1 VAVKQNPFALA
12 TRLLGRLKTPGA
24 KDSLTALLFLSPF
37 VLTFVVFLAYPLFYS
52 FYLSLN
58 KVTTLVNVFEN
69 LTFVGLQNFIELAS
83 DGLFGWSLLMTL
95 YYAGLMVPIGI
106 AASLLLAV
114 LLNNKLRLH
123 KVFRTSFFLPY
134 VLDLFVVGIVWT
146 FIYSPHFGVLT
157 RIFEAVGI
165 DYFSEQGF
173 LGSPV
178 TAMPAVVMVNVLKGA
193 GFGMV
198 LYLAALQNIPE
209 SVYEA
214 ADVDGASWWQK
225 LTKITMPLL
234 RPVTL
239 FMVIIGVVAALNA
252 FAEIYAMTS
261 GGPSVNV
268 GGKAYG
274 STWVTGYYLF
284 DTFYVK
290 LKLGYAAA
298 MSYVLLAIAIAIS
311 LVNLRILR
319 PKAEY

>member
-1 VAVKQNPFALA
+1 MKRSALGENISALA
-12 TRLLGRLKTPGA
+12 
-24 KDSLTALLFLSPF
+24 FLSPF
-37 VLTFVVFLAYPLFYS
+37 IVIFAVFLAYPLFYS

-58 KVTTLVNVFEN
+58 RVTTLVDVFDN
-69 LTFVGLQNFIELAS
+69 LRFVGFRNFAALFN

-95 YYAGLMVPIGI
+95 YYAALIVPLGI
-106 AASLLLAV
+106 ATSLLLAV
-114 LLNNKLRLH
+114 LLNNRLRLH
-123 KVFRTSFFLPY
+123 RLFRTAFFLPY

-146 FIYSPHFGVLT
+146 FIYSPHFGILT
-157 RIFEAVGI
+157 RIFEGLGVT
-165 DYFSEQGF
+165 YFSEQGF
-173 LGSPV
+173 LGRPA

-193 GFGMV
+193 GFGMI

-225 LTKITMPLL
+225 LTRITIPLL

-239 FMVIIGVVAALNA
+239 FMVIVGVVAALNA
-252 FAEIYAMTS
+252 FVEIFAMTT

-268 GGKAYG
+268 GERAYG
-274 STWVTGYYLF
+274 ATWVTGYYLF
-284 DTFYVK
+284 DTFYVR

-298 MSYVLLAIAIAIS
+298 MSYILLAIAAAVS

-319 PKAEY
+319 PKTGY

>member
-1 VAVKQNPFALA
+1 MRRA
-12 TRLLGRLKTPGA
+12 RLGELL
-24 KDSLTALLFLSPF
+24 SALLFLSPF
-37 VLTFVVFLAYPLFYS
+37 LVIFAVFLAYPLLYS

-58 KVTTLVNVFEN
+58 KVTTLVNVFDN
-69 LTFVGLQNFIELAS
+69 LTFVGFQNFISLFQ

-95 YYAGLMVPIGI
+95 YYAALIVPLGI
-106 AASLLLAV
+106 VVSLLLAV
-114 LLNNKLRLH
+114 LLNNKLRFHQL
-123 KVFRTSFFLPY
+123 FRTAFFLPY

-146 FIYSPHFGVLT
+146 FIYSPHFGILT
-157 RIFEAVGI
+157 RILEGLGI
-165 DYFSEQGF
+165 TYFSEQGF
-173 LGSPV
+173 LGRAS
-178 TAMPAVVMVNVLKGA
+178 TAMPAVVAVNVLKGA

-214 ADVDGASWWQK
+214 AQVDGAGWWHR
-225 LTKITMPLL
+225 LTKITIPLL

-252 FAEIYAMTS
+252 FVEVYAMTS

-268 GGKAYG
+268 GDKAYG
-274 STWVTGYYLF
+274 ATWVTGYYLF
-284 DTFYVK
+284 DTFYVE

-298 MSYVLLAIAIAIS
+298 MSYVLLAIAVVVS

-319 PKAEY
+319 PKTEH

>member
-1 VAVKQNPFALA
+1 VKRTQSGPTAGLFS
-12 TRLLGRLKTPGA
+12 RLKSQRA
-24 KDSLTALLFLSPF
+24 RDNLSAFLFLSPF
-37 VLTFVVFLAYPLFYS
+37 LVIFGIFLAYPLFYS

-58 KVTTLVNVFEN
+58 KVTRLVNVFEN
-69 LTFVGLQNFIELAS
+69 LSFVGFQNFMDLAS

-95 YYAGLMVPIGI
+95 YYAGLMVPLGI

-114 LLNNKLRLH
+114 LLNNKLKLH
-123 KVFRTSFFLPY
+123 NLFRTAFFLPY

-146 FIYSPHFGVLT
+146 FIYSPHFGILT
-157 RIFEAVGI
+157 RILEAVRIG
-165 DYFSEQGF
+165 YFSEQGF
-173 LGSPV
+173 LGRPE

-214 ADVDGASWWQK
+214 ADVDGATWWQK
-225 LTKITMPLL
+225 LTRITIPLL
-234 RPVTL
+234 KPVTL
-239 FMVIIGVVAALNA
+239 FMVIVGVVSALNA

-274 STWVTGYYLF
+274 ATWVTGYYLF

-290 LKLGYAAA
+290 LQLGYAAA
-298 MSYVLLAIAIAIS
+298 MSYVLLAIAVAIS
-311 LVNLRILR
+311 LVNIRILR
-319 PKAEY
+319 PKMEY

>member
-1 VAVKQNPFALA
+1 VNLVKSGRATGSFSRFKNQKAKDNLVAFLFLAPFLA
-12 TRLLGRLKTPGA
+12 TFA
-24 KDSLTALLFLSPF
+24 
-37 VLTFVVFLAYPLFYS
+37 VFLAYPLFYS

-58 KVTTLVNVFEN
+58 KVTRLVNVFGN
-69 LTFVGLQNFIELAS
+69 LSFVGLQNFIDLS
-83 DGLFGWSLLMTL
+83 RDGLFGWSLLMTL
-95 YYAGLMVPIGI
+95 YYAGLMVPLGI

-123 KVFRTSFFLPY
+123 NLFRTAFFLPY
-134 VLDLFVVGIVWT
+134 VLDLFVVSIVWT

-157 RIFEAVGI
+157 RILQAVHVGF
-165 DYFSEQGF
+165 FSEQGF
-173 LGSPV
+173 LGRPE
-178 TAMPAVVMVNVLKGA
+178 TAMPAVVMVNVLKGV

-198 LYLAALQNIPE
+198 LYLAALQNIPD

-225 LTKITMPLL
+225 LTRITIPLL

-239 FMVIIGVVAALNA
+239 FMVIVGVVSALNA

-268 GGKAYG
+268 AGKAYG
-274 STWVTGYYLF
+274 ATWVTGYYLF

-290 LKLGYAAA
+290 LRLGYAAA
-298 MSYVLLAIAIAIS
+298 MSYVLLAIAITIS
-311 LVNLRILR
+311 LVNIRLLR
-319 PKAEY
+319 PKMEY

>member
-1 VAVKQNPFALA
+1 VKQVEI
-12 TRLLGRLKTPGA
+12 GRVIRFLSRQRSRRA
-24 KDSLTALLFLSPF
+24 KDNLVAFLFLSPF
-37 VLTFVVFLAYPLFYS
+37 LAIFGIFLAYPLFYS

-58 KVTTLVNVFEN
+58 KVTRLVNVFEN
-69 LTFVGLQNFIELAS
+69 LSFVGFQNFVELS
-83 DGLFGWSLLMTL
+83 HDGLFGWSLLMTL
-95 YYAGLMVPIGI
+95 YYAGLMVPLGI
-106 AASLLLAV
+106 ASSLLLAV

-123 KVFRTSFFLPY
+123 NLFRTAFFLPY

-146 FIYSPHFGVLT
+146 FIYSPHFGILT

-165 DYFSEQGF
+165 DFFSEQGF
-173 LGSPV
+173 LGRPE

-225 LTKITMPLL
+225 LTKITVPLL
-234 RPVTL
+234 KPVTL
-239 FMVIIGVVAALNA
+239 FMVIVGVVSALNA

-268 GGKAYG
+268 AGKAYG
-274 STWVTGYYLF
+274 ATWVTGYYLF

-290 LKLGYAAA
+290 LRLGYAAA

-311 LVNLRILR
+311 LVNIRILR
-319 PKAEY
+319 PRMEY

>member
-1 VAVKQNPFALA
+1 MALNLSPFALVA
-12 TRLLGRLKTPGA
+12 GLVRRLKQAGA
-24 KDSLTALLFLSPF
+24 KDNLTAFLFLSPF
-37 VLTFVVFLAYPLFYS
+37 VITFGIFLAYPLFYS
-52 FYLSLN
+52 LYLSLN
-58 KVTTLVNVFEN
+58 RVTTLVNVFEN
-69 LTFVGLQNFIELAS
+69 LTFVGLENFTELFS

-95 YYAGLMVPIGI
+95 YYAGLMVPLGI

-114 LLNNKLRLH
+114 LLNNKLKFH
-123 KVFRTSFFLPY
+123 KLFRTSFFLPY

-157 RIFEAVGI
+157 RILEAVGI

-173 LGSPV
+173 LGRPE

-198 LYLAALQNIPE
+198 LYLAALQNIPD

-225 LTKITMPLL
+225 LTRITIPLL

-239 FMVIIGVVAALNA
+239 FMVIIGVVGALNA

-298 MSYVLLAIAIAIS
+298 MSYVLLGIAIAIS

-319 PKAEY
+319 PKADY

>member
-1 VAVKQNPFALA
+1 M
-12 TRLLGRLKTPGA
+12 GRLRSRKA
-24 KDSLTALLFLSPF
+24 NDNLIAFLFLAPF
-37 VLTFVVFLAYPLFYS
+37 VATFAVFLAYPLFYS

-58 KVTTLVNVFEN
+58 KVTRLVNVFEN
-69 LTFVGLQNFIELAS
+69 LSFVGLENFRDLAS

-95 YYAGLMVPIGI
+95 YYAGLMVPLGI

-114 LLNNKLRLH
+114 LLNNKLKLH
-123 KVFRTSFFLPY
+123 NLFRTAFFLPY
-134 VLDLFVVGIVWT
+134 VLDLFVVSIVWT

-157 RIFEAVGI
+157 RILEAIGI
-165 DYFSEQGF
+165 RFFSEQGF
-173 LGSPV
+173 LGRPE
-178 TAMPAVVMVNVLKGA
+178 TAMPAVVMVNVLKGV

-214 ADVDGASWWQK
+214 ADVDGAGWWQK
-225 LTKITMPLL
+225 LTRITIPLL
-234 RPVTL
+234 KPVTL
-239 FMVIIGVVAALNA
+239 FMVIVGVVSGLNA

-268 GGKAYG
+268 AGKAYG
-274 STWVTGYYLF
+274 ATWVTGYYLF

-290 LKLGYAAA
+290 LRLGYAAA

-311 LVNLRILR
+311 MVNIRLLR
-319 PKAEY
+319 PRMEY